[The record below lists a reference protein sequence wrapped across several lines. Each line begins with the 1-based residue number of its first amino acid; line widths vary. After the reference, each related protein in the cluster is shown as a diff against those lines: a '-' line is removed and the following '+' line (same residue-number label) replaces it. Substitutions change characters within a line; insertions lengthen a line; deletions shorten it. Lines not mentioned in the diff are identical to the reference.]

1 MRKNNS
7 MLILQKK
14 NGIRITRLDLRENED
29 NDEDNYLK
37 CKNR

>member
-1 MRKNNS
+1 

-37 CKNR
+37 SKNR